1 MTMEK
6 VVWSLEGH
14 IFRQALLPIYLDMNI
29 TKYYPQPK
37 QTAQRPLCY
46 SYLKE
51 PNVLFIIGIWQ
62 YLNIIK
68 VKICLFKLN

>member
-29 TKYYPQPK
+29 TKYYPHSS
-37 QTAQRPLCY
+37 A
-46 SYLKE
+46 SA
-51 PNVLFIIGIWQ
+51 VLF
-62 YLNIIK
+62 
-68 VKICLFKLN
+68 LFEGAKRFVYHRDMAISKYN